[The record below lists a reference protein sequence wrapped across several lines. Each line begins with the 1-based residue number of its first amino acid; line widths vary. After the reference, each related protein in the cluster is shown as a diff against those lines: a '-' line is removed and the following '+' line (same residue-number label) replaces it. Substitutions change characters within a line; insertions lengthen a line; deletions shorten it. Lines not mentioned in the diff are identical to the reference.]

1 MRSCR
6 ICGSGW
12 SKRTT
17 LEESDMSDDGLITLS
32 SNHPVR
38 ETMDRLEAALREKG
52 ITLFARIDHAAGAA
66 AVDMPLRPTE
76 LIIFGNPKAGT
87 PLMQA
92 RQSIGIDLPLKML
105 GWQDAA
111 GEVWLAYNDPAW
123 LSRRH
128 GLGAETETAVAGLS
142 KALATLA
149 AGAVA

>member
-1 MRSCR
+1 
-6 ICGSGW
+6 
-12 SKRTT
+12 
-17 LEESDMSDDGLITLS
+17 MSDDGLITLA

-38 ETMDRLEAALREKG
+38 ETMDRLEAVLREKG
-52 ITLFARIDHAAGAA
+52 ITIFARIDHAAGAA

-76 LIIFGNPKAGT
+76 LVIFGNPKAGT

-111 GEVWLAYNDPAW
+111 GKVWLVYNDPAW
-123 LSRRH
+123 LARRH
-128 GLGAETETAVAGLS
+128 GLGGEAEAAVAGLA
-142 KALATLA
+142 KALAMLA

>member
-1 MRSCR
+1 
-6 ICGSGW
+6 
-12 SKRTT
+12 
-17 LEESDMSDDGLITLS
+17 MSDDGLISLA

-38 ETMDRLEAALREKG
+38 ETMDRLEAVLREKG
-52 ITLFARIDHAAGAA
+52 ITIFARIDHAAGAA

-76 LIIFGNPKAGT
+76 LVIFGNPRAGT

-111 GEVWLAYNDPAW
+111 GKVWLVYNDPAW
-123 LSRRH
+123 LARRH
-128 GLGAETETAVAGLS
+128 GLGGEAEAAVAGLA

>member
-1 MRSCR
+1 
-6 ICGSGW
+6 
-12 SKRTT
+12 
-17 LEESDMSDDGLITLS
+17 MSDDGLITLA
-32 SNHPVR
+32 SNHPVKA
-38 ETMDRLEAALREKG
+38 TMDRLEAALRDKG

-66 AVDMPLRPTE
+66 SVDMPLRPTE

-123 LSRRH
+123 LARRH
-128 GLGAETETAVAGLS
+128 GLEGEAEAAVAGLA
-142 KALATLA
+142 KALAMLA

>member
-1 MRSCR
+1 
-6 ICGSGW
+6 
-12 SKRTT
+12 
-17 LEESDMSDDGLITLS
+17 MSADGLISLA

-38 ETMDRLEAALREKG
+38 ETMDRLEAMLREKG
-52 ITLFARIDHAAGAA
+52 ITIFARIDHAAGAA

-76 LIIFGNPKAGT
+76 LVIFGNPRAGT

-111 GEVWLAYNDPAW
+111 GKVWLVYNDPAW
-123 LSRRH
+123 LARRH
-128 GLGAETETAVAGLS
+128 GLGGEAEAAVAGLA
-142 KALATLA
+142 KALAMLA

>member
-1 MRSCR
+1 
-6 ICGSGW
+6 
-12 SKRTT
+12 
-17 LEESDMSDDGLITLS
+17 MSDDGLITLA
-32 SNHPVR
+32 SNHPVKA
-38 ETMDRLEAALREKG
+38 TMDRLEAALRDKG

-66 AVDMPLRPTE
+66 SVDMPLRPTE

-111 GEVWLAYNDPAW
+111 GKVWLACYDPVW
-123 LSRRH
+123 LARRH
-128 GLGAETETAVAGLS
+128 GLEGKAEAAIAGLA
-142 KALATLA
+142 KALAMLA